1 MILTLFMIICGAEN
15 GGDQLTQ
22 GGALGYNNVSPAGI
36 KENLKQKLKYF
47 YVICAGLMVDTT
59 KS

>member
-1 MILTLFMIICGAEN
+1 MIICGAEN